1 LLSGCIY
8 CGRLPRVGCIVSTT
22 HGTAHGGGDLPDRG
36 RALADTAYDMLSW
49 LGSGLEHTVSE
60 ACRRAVS
67 LVEGCEAAGIVWT
80 RRGGAVETLAAT
92 DALVT
97 EVHAAQD
104 VVGEGPWR
112 SAVWDRSGAVIDDLT
127 SDARW
132 PRFAARA
139 VQAGARSML
148 CLHLAVHG
156 DTLSAL
162 TLVSRKADAFD
173 AQARELGTV
182 LASYVAL
189 ALTGARAEDH
199 LWQAVQ
205 SRQLIGEAVGIL
217 AHERGITTAAAFG
230 SLTTSSQLTNVKVRE
245 LAARIVADH
254 DSAHTTAQ
262 TTARHTE
269 KPLMPPEASTERLG

>member
-1 LLSGCIY
+1 L
-8 CGRLPRVGCIVSTT
+8 STT
-22 HGTAHGGGDLPDRG
+22 QGGTGQGCAGQGGAGQGGGDVPDRV
-36 RALADTAYDMLSW
+36 RVLADTAYEMVSW
-49 LGSGLEHTVSE
+49 LGSGLEHTVTE

-80 RRGGAVETLAAT
+80 RRGGAVETMAAT

-104 VVGEGPWR
+104 AAGEGPWR
-112 SAVWDRSGAVIDDLT
+112 TAVWDRSGAVIDDLT

-139 VQAGARSML
+139 VEAGARSLL

-162 TLVSRKADAFD
+162 TLVSREVNAFD

-199 LWQAVQ
+199 LWQAVH
-205 SRQLIGEAVGIL
+205 SRQLIGEAIGIL
-217 AHERGITTAAAFG
+217 AHEHHITTAAALDR
-230 SLTTSSQLTNVKVRE
+230 LTTLSQHTNVRVRA

-254 DSAHTTAQ
+254 DTAQ
-262 TTARHTE
+262 HTE
-269 KPLMPPEASTERLG
+269 SPPAEGS